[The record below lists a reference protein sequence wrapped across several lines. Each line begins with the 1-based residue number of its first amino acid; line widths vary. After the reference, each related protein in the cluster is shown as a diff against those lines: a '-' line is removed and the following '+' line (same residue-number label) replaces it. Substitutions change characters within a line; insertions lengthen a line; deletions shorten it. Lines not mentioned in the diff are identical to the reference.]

1 MTGRG
6 FESSPAGRNKVRT
19 PFRLFTITFC
29 IGLLLALT
37 AVPVAGQSVKI
48 KSSPVRDISKLGKYA
63 WKENKIGASQKP
75 EVIAE
80 MDRAIKDAVNKVLKQ
95 KGYVENPQAPDF
107 LVQVSGYGM
116 PDMKTSANPDLSSA
130 PTTGGTFTSQAPG
143 GAGVNIWMTVISNM
157 SFILTER
164 SSDEVAWQ
172 ADISKKYKNPQKAIQ
187 NLDKE
192 IQDVVEKALKDLP
205 AHK

>member
-1 MTGRG
+1 MRTSFRHSKFAICLG
-6 FESSPAGRNKVRT
+6 F
-19 PFRLFTITFC
+19 LIT
-29 IGLLLALT
+29 LAAL
-37 AVPVAGQSVKI
+37 PVAGQSVKT
-48 KSSPVRDISKLGKYA
+48 KSSPNRDISKLGKYS
-63 WKENKIGASQKP
+63 WKENKIAAAQKP
-75 EVIAE
+75 EVVAQ
-80 MDRAIKDAVNKVLKQ
+80 MDRAIKDAVNRVLRQ

-107 LVQVSGYGM
+107 LVQVAGYGM
-116 PDMKTSANPDLSSA
+116 PDMKTSANPDLSSP
-130 PTTGGTFTSQAPG
+130 PTTPNVFTSQAPA
-143 GAGVNIWMTVISNM
+143 GAGVNIWMTVIANM

-172 ADISKKYKNPQKAIQ
+172 ADVSKKYKNPQKSLQ